1 MAAHQGASAR
11 NGRSWLLG
19 LLAGLFLAS
28 GCTGGIAQAPFR
40 LRPDTTHWG
49 SLNGPFDGH
58 VFDQGTAN
66 PISGAMVIGT
76 WAFESE
82 AGPAVPEG
90 SYSINVLTGSDGSY
104 NLPAL
109 PVSQRR
115 SALLRRFTLVIYKAG
130 YIGYRSDLRFDDRT
144 PRTDFAQ
151 LANVARL
158 ERLAGGESRAHHL
171 VFLGGGQ
178 PLLRAAQAEVIQ
190 AALELAERAPSL
202 PGSDLPAPKS
212 EPEPTAKSAAK
223 APTTLA
229 EQLLLL
235 VDVEAASG
243 AKREFTI
250 EALPINLPG
259 DAPAGDYSGVHYRA
273 KGEKESFDA
282 ALRVFRSG
290 SGSDAEAIWKR
301 LRAQLQLPGLRQSAG
316 ATTLKLPPERSAH
329 PLFPDVP
336 DKAPPLRDGT
346 GAAHPLLPPAPPP
359 ASVDGKV
366 SKSAPLRIDASLTA
380 FDSKQSVYGVAL
392 YIRRLGLVLELIC
405 GADLCPSEEAAHGLL
420 SRALARL

>member
-1 MAAHQGASAR
+1 M
-11 NGRSWLLG
+11 
-19 LLAGLFLAS
+19 LFAS
-28 GCTGGIAQAPFR
+28 GCTGVVAQAPFR

-49 SLNGPFDGH
+49 NLNGPFDGH
-58 VFDQGTAN
+58 VFDQGTTN

-76 WAFESE
+76 WSFESE

-104 NLPAL
+104 SLPEL

-212 EPEPTAKSAAK
+212 ETEPTVKSTPK
-223 APTTLA
+223 TPTTLA
-229 EQLLLL
+229 EQLLL
-235 VDVEAASG
+235 VADVEAASPNG
-243 AKREFTI
+243 KHDFTV
-250 EALPINLPG
+250 EALPLNLPG
-259 DAPAGDYSGVHYRA
+259 DAPTGDYSGVHYRA

-301 LRAQLQLPGLRQSAG
+301 LRAQLQLPGLRDAG
-316 ATTLKLPPERSAH
+316 GNGSTVKLPADRASQ
-329 PLFPDVP
+329 PLLPDVP

-346 GAAHPLLPPAPPP
+346 GAAHALLPHAPPAP
-359 ASVDGKV
+359 AGADAAADKNKSV
-366 SKSAPLRIDASLTA
+366 PLRIDAQLTA
-380 FDSKQSVYGVAL
+380 YDAKQRVYGVVL
-392 YIRRLGLVLELIC
+392 FIRRLGLVLELLC
-405 GADLCPSEEAAHGLL
+405 GADLCPGEEAAHNLL
-420 SRALARL
+420 SRSLARL